1 MKTPPRRALV
11 GLLLLMPFGTGCADK
26 PLPATVEGTLQMK
39 GKPLDNCLVTFFP
52 ESPTDEGAALHSTAL
67 TDAKG
72 TFILHS
78 ADQRE
83 GASLGRHRVT
93 VQDMSVSTGV
103 RRRDHGTIDMEEDD
117 QPPPPVRRSRIS
129 KRYLSIEST
138 PLRVEITPGH
148 QTIELEVK

>member
-1 MKTPPRRALV
+1 MAV
-11 GLLLLMPFGTGCADK
+11 VAGCGK
-26 PLPATVEGTLQMK
+26 EPLPATVEGTLKMK

-52 ESPTDEGAALHSTAL
+52 ESPAEEGGSPHCTAL
-67 TDAKG
+67 TDEKG
-72 TFILHS
+72 AFALHS

-83 GASLGRHRVT
+83 GASLGKHRVT

-117 QPPPPVRRSRIS
+117 QPPPPVRRSRVS